1 MAAESK
7 IFSVAVSQ
15 GKAPP
20 ATRNIV
26 YKVGPYLP
34 KHTISS
40 IKTRGLQ
47 GDVVY
52 LR

>member
-1 MAAESK
+1 MMAAESK

-26 YKVGPYLP
+26 YKVGPPTPTSLQT
-34 KHTISS
+34 H
-40 IKTRGLQ
+40 RGLQ

-52 LR
+52 LS